1 MNADRS
7 IPACAGKPCDRTVA
21 LLIVQVD
28 PRVRGEAEARH
39 PLCEDGAGRSP
50 RARGSHRRSLGGRNL
65 HGSIPA
71 CAGKPSGKGC
81 PIVRSRV
88 DPRVRG
94 EATATSGR
102 RPAVMGRSPRARGS
116 PCPGP
121 NTGAPAGSIPACAGK
136 PSKNTPNQSALQ
148 VDPRVRGEAQATD
161 PIGLHVLGRS
171 PRARGSPLLRIS
183 HRPWE
188 GSIPACAGKPSD
200 GGDKLPGLQ
209 VDPRVR
215 GEASARLCPTRN
227 REGRSPRARGSL
239 LMLTY

>member
-1 MNADRS
+1 MRGEAPRSAPAIPNGSGRSPRARGSQDFSEAAMNADRS

-116 PCPGP
+116 R
-121 NTGAPAGSIPACAGK
+121 PAHHPARDVCGSIPACAGK
-136 PSKNTPNQSALQ
+136 PWSRPIGGTTLG
-148 VDPRVRGEAQATD
+148 VDPRVRGEA
-161 PIGLHVLGRS
+161 R
-171 PRARGSPLLRIS
+171 RI
-183 HRPWE
+183 
-188 GSIPACAGKPSD
+188 D
-200 GGDKLPGLQ
+200 
-209 VDPRVR
+209 RVR
-215 GEASARLCPTRN
+215 VARD
-227 REGRSPRARGSL
+227 GRSPRARGSL